1 MEKFEKTVLDENVV
15 VAKSLAYYF
24 PEFDLRVRARIYKDE
39 IGYIGNLSH
48 YYKPSEG
55 AITVYYPELSGN
67 TVADVEG
74 AIDYYLYNFTDK
86 YDVDEKSG
94 W

>member
-15 VAKSLAYYF
+15 VAKSLEYYF

-39 IGYIGNLSH
+39 TGCIGNLSH

-55 AITVYYPELSGN
+55 AGIYYPGLSGH
-67 TVADVEG
+67 TVAEVEG
-74 AIDYYLYNFTDK
+74 AIDYYLYNFTNK